1 MQPVHIYD
9 LCASIVNFLLVLTSF
24 LHAVRAAHFA
34 QDDGLRAAEIDS
46 G

>member
-24 LHAVRAAHFA
+24 LHAVRAALA